1 MQVKTLKIV
10 ESPLELDQ
18 KTNSNCW
25 LISKN
30 AVYFY
35 GCVYPASL
43 SIVKNAIVVVF
54 NTLVFGNYSSSFVC
68 VASKS
73 FENDQAQSL
82 YLSHLDDKISCDD
95 CVECRKNGGCLAVC
109 SCDCCSINDQSNQA
123 QLYSAGGLRLTPNM
137 SKVVD
142 DNGFFPSFAW
152 VYNQGIFYKNDYL
165 VHDNKALAS
174 MIIEQIQCG
183 IVLFYD
189 DEKMRYAIINLENV
203 DKIRSIF
210 NQSCLDKLLD
220 VKVID
225 IEKAIKSQ

>member
-10 ESPLELDQ
+10 ESPLDLDQ

-54 NTLVFGNYSSSFVC
+54 NTLVFGNYKSSFVC

-73 FENDQAQSL
+73 FASDHDQVQ
-82 YLSHLDDKISCDD
+82 YLSHLDDAISCDE
-95 CVECRKNGGCLAVC
+95 CLECRKNDGCLAVC

-123 QLYSAGGLRLTPNM
+123 QLYTSGGLRLTPNM

-142 DNGFFPSFAW
+142 DNGFSPSFAW
-152 VYNQGIFYKNDYL
+152 VYNQGIFYKNDFM
-165 VHDNKALAS
+165 VHDNKVLAT

-220 VKVID
+220 QKEID